1 MEVRSCLKTG
11 INQRQDK
18 RDGSEGQA
26 MHLQGRTHIERGVHT
41 KRNKLQDARGVPQ
54 I

>member
-1 MEVRSCLKTG
+1 MEVRPRLKTG

-18 RDGSEGQA
+18 RGGLGGQA
-26 MHLQGRTHIERGVHT
+26 MHLQGRTHIEQGVHT